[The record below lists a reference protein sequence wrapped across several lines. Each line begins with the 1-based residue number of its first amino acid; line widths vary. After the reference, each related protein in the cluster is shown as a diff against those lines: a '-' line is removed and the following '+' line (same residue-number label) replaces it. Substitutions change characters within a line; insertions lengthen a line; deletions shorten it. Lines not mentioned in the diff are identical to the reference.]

1 MRGFMKEEFAV
12 NTTLKPKEQLFG
24 YLVASGFSPEDAAVR
39 AGYRIKPKAV
49 ADRLMQNKDV
59 FDYIRKITENKNVCD
74 AIAGYKRLA
83 FGSVSDAVRLC
94 CGELPDDIETLDLFC
109 VSEIKRTDKGVEVKF
124 FDRIKAL
131 DRLAEMNSDNND
143 SAAPFYRALEEG
155 AKIIGSD
162 CDSRFESCDCNRTD
176 SLTDKNRNF
185 GSTDG
190 DVLNGV

>member
-1 MRGFMKEEFAV
+1 M
-12 NTTLKPKEQLFG
+12 NTTLKPKERLFG

-39 AGYRIKPKAV
+39 AGYRLKPKAV
-49 ADRLMQNKDV
+49 ADRLMQNQDV
-59 FDYIRKITENKNVCD
+59 SDYIRRISEKKNVCD

-131 DRLAEMNSDNND
+131 DRLAGMNNDNID

-155 AKIIGSD
+155 ARIIGSD
-162 CDSRFESCDCNRTD
+162 CGSRFDGCCYDRTD
-176 SLTDKNRNF
+176 GPTGRIHDSHNA
-185 GSTDG
+185 DG
-190 DVLNGV
+190 DVVNEV